1 MDPALATVLV
11 VITSAVVLV
20 LGGVVTHLAYRAA
33 RRSGS
38 PVMRRFAVGFG
49 LVTLGLLLGGGVHQM
64 LGWGFL
70 DGVLVQRVV
79 TALGF
84 GLLVHSLYS
93 HADPES
99 ASRS

>member
-38 PVMRRFAVGFG
+38 PVMRRFAAGFG
-49 LVTLGLLLGGGVHQM
+49 LVTLGLLLGGGAHQL
-64 LGWGFL
+64 LGWRFL
-70 DGVLVQRVV
+70 DGVLLQRIV
-79 TALGF
+79 TVLGF

-93 HADPES
+93 HADPEP